1 MRLVPTTP
9 RPATPRRSGF
19 SIDSS
24 LRRPRLRLVRP
35 CAAVAVADQRSAGGR
50 SAVPLGG
57 GPLLFLALLAGGVAG
72 VALELALVFEPLFF
86 FPEALRFSLASHR
99 LETKLLLPRCFLGG
113 AAGGFVH
120 GLLSLSLGA
129 LGVAQRARLEN
140 RLALR
145 FALDHRGVCWIMLG
159 VGEEFF
165 GHRLPRFGGRRL
177 AVSKAVTVHKRHR
190 FLSD

>member
-113 AAGGFVH
+113 AAGGFAH
-120 GLLSLSLGA
+120 
-129 LGVAQRARLEN
+129 GVAQRARLEN

-177 AVSKAVTVHKRHR
+177 AV
-190 FLSD
+190 